1 MRLIKKK
8 FCSGD
13 RSEARHTLKREE
25 FFAHTATSAVLRNP
39 NLIISSLSIHILSL
53 QKNLLFQI
61 ISLITSPR
69 KTSHMFS
76 RLVRTK
82 HLDIKV
88 YQQAAGTMILLVYVG
103 SIEWSNRLH
112 KWNEE
117 YEGRNRHNVE
127 CFFIEVYH
135 ISAGQTSLLQVQC
148 EFYIGRVLC
157 SILPEIR
164 KTIWQCKLK
173 INIRWN

>member
-53 QKNLLFQI
+53 QKSLLFQI

-88 YQQAAGTMILLVYVG
+88 YQQAAGTMILLAYVG

-112 KWNEE
+112 KCNEE

-127 CFFIEVYH
+127 CFLWRCTTFRLAKPAFFRYSVNF
-135 ISAGQTSLLQVQC
+135 TSDV
-148 EFYIGRVLC
+148 FYVAYY
-157 SILPEIR
+157 R
-164 KTIWQCKLK
+164 KYVKLFDSV
-173 INIRWN
+173 NWR